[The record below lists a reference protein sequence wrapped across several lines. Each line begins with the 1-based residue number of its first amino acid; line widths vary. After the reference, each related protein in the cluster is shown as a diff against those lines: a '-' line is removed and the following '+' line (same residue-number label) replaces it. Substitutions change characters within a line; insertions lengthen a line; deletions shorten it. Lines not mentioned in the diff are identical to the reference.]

1 MVVVVMGCGGGV
13 DVAKGISSQ
22 MNVFHAGQ
30 VCSAWGAWQIKHTDE
45 NENEN
50 SICFLLFLF
59 SSAAFRDVLCVLYTL
74 SSCHPVRLTKPL

>member
-1 MVVVVMGCGGGV
+1 MVVVVVVVGCGGGV

-30 VCSAWGAWQIKHTDE
+30 VCSAWGTWQIKHTDE

-50 SICFLLFLF
+50 SICFLLFC
-59 SSAAFRDVLCVLYTL
+59 FRLLLIMMFFCVCTVHSVLVSPCTA
-74 SSCHPVRLTKPL
+74 H